1 MAAGQ
6 FSASRSRRP
15 APARGWFTLDQAN
28 RSLPL
33 VRRIV
38 RDIVNAH
45 GSATQLQA
53 KLEGASARD
62 ASILRDQLA
71 DTVQK
76 LEQYVIELEALG
88 IELKDYDTGL
98 VDFPGRSE
106 GRDVYLCWKLG
117 EEKVAWWHDLHTGF
131 AGRQPASTLKED

>member
-6 FSASRSRRP
+6 FSASRSRKSPLPRSCY
-15 APARGWFTLDQAN
+15 TLDQAN

-45 GSATQLQA
+45 GGSVQLQA
-53 KLEGASARD
+53 KIEEAPARD
-62 ASILRDQLA
+62 LPALRDQLA
-71 DTVQK
+71 VALRQRQ
-76 LEQYVIELEALG
+76 QYVVELEALG
-88 IELKDYDTGL
+88 VELKDLATGL
-98 VDFPGRSE
+98 VDFPGRCE

-117 EEKVAWWHDLHTGF
+117 EESVAWWHDIDAGF
-131 AGRQPASTLKED
+131 AGRQPTSTLKED